1 MTCVLTG
8 LQHVILGLR
17 IAMSAADGATI
28 EPRTRINQP
37 DDENA
42 RCKGLRARDPH
53 KHFSPVHAA
62 TYNTFNVQRHLIT
75 ARTHLAF
82 RASAMNMWRAAVAV

>member
-1 MTCVLTG
+1 MAALMALNVNAGTARLRQLSWPQMTCVLTG

-17 IAMSAADGATI
+17 IAMNAADGATI

-53 KHFSPVHAA
+53 KDFSPC
-62 TYNTFNVQRHLIT
+62 TQHL
-75 ARTHLAF
+75 
-82 RASAMNMWRAAVAV
+82 